1 MQHMRFV
8 LTHKQVKEL
17 QHFLH
22 GTKNKLE
29 HTRALAVLIRYEGM
43 TVKKDSTYTACLHR
57 CSIQMEQ
64 KVQKE
69 WYGWIED

>member
-29 HTRALAVLIRYEGM
+29 HTRALAVLMRYEGM
-43 TVKKDSTYTACLHR
+43 TVKKIAHTACLHR
-57 CSIQMEQ
+57 CSIQME
-64 KVQKE
+64 
-69 WYGWIED
+69 

>member
-17 QHFLH
+17 QHLLH

-29 HTRALAVLIRYEGM
+29 HARALAVLTRRGGM
-43 TVKKDSTYTACLHR
+43 TVR
-57 CSIQMEQ
+57 
-64 KVQKE
+64 KV
-69 WYGWIED
+69 

>member
-29 HTRALAVLIRYEGM
+29 HTRALAVLMGYEGM
-43 TVKKDSTYTACLHR
+43 TVKKDSTHCMSA
-57 CSIQMEQ
+57 
-64 KVQKE
+64 
-69 WYGWIED
+69 